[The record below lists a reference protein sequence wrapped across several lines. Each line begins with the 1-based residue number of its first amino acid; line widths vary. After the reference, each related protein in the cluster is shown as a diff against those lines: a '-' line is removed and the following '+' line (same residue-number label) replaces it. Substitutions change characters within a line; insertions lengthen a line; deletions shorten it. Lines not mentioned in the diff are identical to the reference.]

1 MKEISKEG
9 WGRCSEQSSSAR
21 WHWRGQ
27 LREAAVTTHLKTRE
41 GGCSMQRNRRC
52 KRRGALWHHR
62 ALLPLAAGL
71 GLDDHFLRPYLP
83 HLCAAVGTERLP
95 GAWYVQFLS
104 KARQSQAKQDK
115 VSALT
120 SSPYHLWLACCV
132 FTISF
137 LNWSACYSPIFL
149 LQVSNAPLHPPLC
162 NCSIALS
169 KILV

>member
-71 GLDDHFLRPYLP
+71 GLDDHFPRPYLP
-83 HLCAAVGTERLP
+83 HLRAAVGTERLP
-95 GAWYVQFLS
+95 GACLHGQVVLDGGAGAGAEKQTFGNN
-104 KARQSQAKQDK
+104 QSSLG
-115 VSALT
+115 V
-120 SSPYHLWLACCV
+120 LAGEG
-132 FTISF
+132 
-137 LNWSACYSPIFL
+137 AG
-149 LQVSNAPLHPPLC
+149 LQQLFDGE
-162 NCSIALS
+162 
-169 KILV
+169 